1 MILLSETSNKM
12 GRIYEMMVFKIL
24 DIIQQRTVIPQ
35 SREPSE
41 VSLTTAPAY

>member
-12 GRIYEMMVFKIL
+12 GRIYETMVFKIL
-24 DIIQQRTVIPQ
+24 DIMQQRTVISQ